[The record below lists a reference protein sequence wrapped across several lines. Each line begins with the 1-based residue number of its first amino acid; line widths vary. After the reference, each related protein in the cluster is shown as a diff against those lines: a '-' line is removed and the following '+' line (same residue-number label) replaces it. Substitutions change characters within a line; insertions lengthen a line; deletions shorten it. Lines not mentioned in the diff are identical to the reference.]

1 MAKDVTEKS
10 PGKPGIDNPFPG
22 LRPFT
27 PAESHLFFGREGQSD
42 EILIKLKKNRFVTII
57 GSSGSGK
64 SSLIYCGIIPRLQR
78 ESIESGVNWKVLSM
92 RPGNDPV
99 GNMIQMFLNGN
110 DNQVIDE
117 GKRSEIK
124 SLLKAD
130 PDGLLKTIRQVKA
143 SSSEKVL
150 ILVDQFEELFRFS
163 STRRE
168 GAARNESRNFVNQIV
183 NAVNKSDEGIN
194 IIITMRSDFIG
205 ECAHFQG
212 LTDLINN
219 SNYLVPHMATE
230 NYRQAIVGPVEYA
243 GANIEPELVETL
255 LLEIGERTDQL
266 PVLQHA
272 LMRTWSH
279 WQSMKHPDTP
289 VSATNYD
296 AVGQMAEAMSR
307 HANEAYE
314 ELDARGKEICEVLFK
329 TITEKGSDNKGIRHP
344 TKVKTI
350 SAIARCSVEEL
361 QQVINVFR
369 QAGRSFLTPGTGIDL
384 DAESVIDVSHE
395 SLMRLWSRLSEWV
408 DEEASSVQMYLRLSE
423 AAEMFQEGRTTL
435 WRPPDLQ
442 LALNWRNDNM
452 PTLTWAERF
461 NPAFE
466 RAMVYLRTS
475 EKEFHTEEENKI
487 RAQKRQLRRSRIT
500 AMILGTAAIISVF
513 FMLYAFVK
521 QMEAARNFER
531 AEAETQR
538 ATLQQGIA
546 EAQADTARI
555 NADRAALNQRLAELN
570 RDTAE
575 INAEEAR
582 RQELLAIE
590 SALEALNNAELAQR
604 NAVIAN
610 ANKDTAVMNEQRAI
624 LQEREATRLRMVSIG
639 KQMAVKSIQVTGQG
653 DLQALLSY
661 QAYKFNSRN
670 MGTPND
676 ADIYMGLYN
685 VAKKFGGANYK
696 TFEGHTGSVKSIT
709 FNPGQSVFFTSGVD
723 GKVYRWDSG
732 NEGNPQTVFEGNEI
746 MEVISSSP
754 DGRLLACGS
763 DRAAIRI
770 FPPAGGV
777 AYELQGHTGKIKSLV
792 FSPDGNYLYS
802 SSLDGQVL
810 IWNVETRQSEQLLT
824 GENDVISL
832 DISRSGRFLAGAFDN
847 GTICVWDLGD
857 GTSPDTVP
865 SNNGEVDVLRFTDD
879 NLLAIGHRNGMIELY
894 DVENSVLK
902 NELNGH
908 NARVSDIRFN
918 KSLDQ
923 MATSS
928 TDGSVKIWNMT
939 DLTEP
944 PIAFND
950 NNGFVLALAF
960 SPDGK
965 LLISGTNSEEGNLVA
980 RPSHADYMVQDICS
994 ILTRNFTQ
1002 DEWDRYVARDI
1013 EWEETCNSQELS
1025 IKVQE
1030 KKGN

>member
-1 MAKDVTEKS
+1 MAKNVTEKS
-10 PGKPGIDNPFPG
+10 PGMPGMDNPFPG

-27 PAESHLFFGREGQSD
+27 PSESDLFFGREGQSD
-42 EILIKLKKNRFVTII
+42 EILNKLKKNRFVTII
-57 GSSGSGK
+57 GASGSGK

-78 ESIESGVNWKVLSM
+78 EGIETGVKWKVLSM

-99 GNMIQMFLNGN
+99 GNMIQMFLGGN
-110 DNQVIDE
+110 DNPPIDE
-117 GKRSEIK
+117 AKRAEIE
-124 SLLKAD
+124 SLLRND
-130 PDGLLKTIRQVKA
+130 PDGLVEAIKLARA

-150 ILVDQFEELFRFS
+150 ILIDQFEELFRFS

-168 GAARNESRNFVNQIV
+168 GVARNESRNYVNQIV

-194 IIITMRSDFIG
+194 TIITMRSDFIG

-230 NYRQAIVGPVEYA
+230 NYRQAIIGPVEYA
-243 GANIEPELVETL
+243 GANIENELVEIL
-255 LLEIGERTDQL
+255 LDEIGERTDQL

-279 WQSMKHPDTP
+279 WQKMKHPDAP
-289 VSATNYD
+289 LSATNYD

-314 ELDARGKEICEVLFK
+314 ELDDRGREICEVLFK
-329 TITEKGSDNKGIRHP
+329 TITEKGSDNKGVRHP
-344 TKVKTI
+344 TKVRII
-350 SAIARCSVEEL
+350 SAIARCSIEEL
-361 QQVINVFR
+361 QKVIDVFR
-369 QAGRSFLTPGTGIDL
+369 QSGRSFLTPGPGTEL
-384 DAESVIDVSHE
+384 DGETVIDVSHE

-513 FMLYAFVK
+513 FMLFAFER
-521 QMEAARNFER
+521 QMEAARNFREAEVQRER
-531 AEAETQR
+531 ATENEE
-538 ATLQQGIA
+538 IA
-546 EAQADTARI
+546 IAQADTARMES
-555 NADRAALNQRLAELN
+555 ARAELQQRLAELN

-582 RQELLAIE
+582 YQEKQAIE
-590 SALEALNNAELAQR
+590 SALRALESEREARRQEALA
-604 NAVIAN
+604 I
-610 ANKDTAVMNEQRAI
+610 ANKDTAVINEQRAI
-624 LQEREATRLRMVSIG
+624 VQEREATRLRMVSIG
-639 KQMAVKSIQVTGQG
+639 KQMAVKSIQVVGQG
-653 DLQALLSY
+653 DLQALLAY
-661 QAYKFNSRN
+661 QAYKFNSKN

-685 VAKKFGGANYK
+685 VAKTFGGANYMS
-696 TFEGHTGSVKSIT
+696 FEGHLGSVKSIAFT
-709 FNPGQSVFFTSGVD
+709 PGQPVFFTSGAD
-723 GKVYRWDSG
+723 GKVYRWNSDSPA
-732 NEGNPQTVFEGNEI
+732 NPQTIFEGNEI

-763 DRAAIRI
+763 DRSSIRI
-770 FPPAGGV
+770 IPVSGGV
-777 AYELQGHTGKIKSLV
+777 AYELRGHTGKIKSLV
-792 FSPDGNYLYS
+792 FSPDGKYLYS
-802 SSLDGQVL
+802 SGLDGQVL
-810 IWNVETRQSEQLLT
+810 IWDTETRQPEQLLT

-847 GTICVWDLGD
+847 GTIGLWNLAD
-857 GTSPDTVP
+857 GTASNTVSS
-865 SNNGEVDVLRFTDD
+865 SNGVVNVVRFTDD
-879 NLLAIGHRNGMIELY
+879 DLLAIGYLNGMIELY
-894 DVENSVLK
+894 DIENSRIA
-902 NELNGH
+902 NEIKGH

-928 TDGSVKIWNMT
+928 MDGSVKIWNMT

-944 PIAFND
+944 PIALND

-965 LLISGTNSEEGNLVA
+965 LLLSGVDSETKNLVA
-980 RPSHADYMVQDICS
+980 RPSHVNYMVQDICS

-1013 EWEETCNSQELS
+1013 EYEESCNTQELS

-1030 KKGN
+1030 KKGD